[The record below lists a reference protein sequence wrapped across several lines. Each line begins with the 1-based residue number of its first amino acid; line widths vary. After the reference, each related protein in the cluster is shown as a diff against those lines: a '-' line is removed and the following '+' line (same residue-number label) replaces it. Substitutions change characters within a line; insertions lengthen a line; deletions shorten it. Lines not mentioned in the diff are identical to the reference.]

1 MYIYIHFLFHQV
13 LSNQEEA
20 ANTALLSL
28 AWTKRDPPFSLLNLC
43 YLSFYYGYYLLGQNV
58 TFNHQ
63 PQNKSNGTF
72 HIYSICFFIWPLL
85 R

>member
-43 YLSFYYGYYLLGQNV
+43 YLSSCYGHYLLRQNV
-58 TFNHQ
+58 TFNL
-63 PQNKSNGTF
+63 KIREMALF
-72 HIYSICFFIWPLL
+72 ISILFASQYGHF
-85 R
+85 